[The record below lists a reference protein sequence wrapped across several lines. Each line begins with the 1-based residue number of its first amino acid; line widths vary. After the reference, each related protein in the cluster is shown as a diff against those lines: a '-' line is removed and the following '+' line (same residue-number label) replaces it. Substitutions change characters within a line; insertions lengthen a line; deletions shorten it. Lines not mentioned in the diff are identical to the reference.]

1 MFIGKGSLVVV
12 FLFIY
17 ELNDENSFC
26 EYVCILIYNVI
37 FLYLKILL
45 NFIIICIN
53 LNVDIK
59 IFFLIIEIMIE
70 IGK

>member
-17 ELNDENSFC
+17 ELNDENGFC

-37 FLYLKILL
+37 FLYLKIL
-45 NFIIICIN
+45 
-53 LNVDIK
+53 
-59 IFFLIIEIMIE
+59 
-70 IGK
+70 